1 MSCILS
7 CLYSK
12 VSDPYDRHVNKV
24 VLWSSTCGF
33 NIGRDCLKPNGLR
46 VPTLLVKIL
55 KLDTVKPHNLKAC
68 MKNDIL
74 TSNLDTFDR
83 MVYVWRFM
91 SSFFNNR
98 PKSTSIKHKYLT
110 GIWTICK
117 GHSCQNLGT
126 AMHLIREVQILQ
138 KKQIFHYQHFW
149 ICHHRLFLCVPKP
162 QYSIEA

>member
-1 MSCILS
+1 MVLESLIPCHGSSKVGKYLETDS
-7 CLYSK
+7 KWVVFYPDLFLYPK
-12 VSDPYDRHVNKV
+12 VSDPYDRHVNIV

-110 GIWTICK
+110 GIRTVCK
-117 GHSCQNLGT
+117 GHPYD
-126 AMHLIREVQILQ
+126 MDHIKI
-138 KKQIFHYQHFW
+138 
-149 ICHHRLFLCVPKP
+149 
-162 QYSIEA
+162 